1 MESVDRAET
10 LDDGPGCDAALYT
23 FSELRTGSAHYGA
36 RPCRE
41 CTVPRHAESPKL
53 PGRVGE

>member
-10 LDDGPGCDAALYT
+10 VDDGPGCDAALYT
-23 FSELRTGSAHYGA
+23 FSELRTGSAYYG
-36 RPCRE
+36 PCRE

-53 PGRVGE
+53 LGRVGE